1 MQGLDSQ
8 DLTGFLGFFFSYINK
23 LFINVTGTEPVL
35 P

>member
-23 LFINVTGTEPVL
+23 LFNVTGTEPVL